1 MEAEIRT
8 ALRQM
13 TDDEARGA
21 LVAKVITD
29 KDMRVVSAVLRAP
42 AMLSGFTETGAKMYL
57 HQYRQKMH
65 PDIVDREKRLKLAI
79 EEVERAGSAL
89 VSYLKALANGTDD
102 AEARH
107 SAALAALAEARGEEG
122 AA

>member
-1 MEAEIRT
+1 
-8 ALRQM
+8 
-13 TDDEARGA
+13 
-21 LVAKVITD
+21 
-29 KDMRVVSAVLRAP
+29 
-42 AMLSGFTETGAKMYL
+42 MYL

-122 AA
+122 TA